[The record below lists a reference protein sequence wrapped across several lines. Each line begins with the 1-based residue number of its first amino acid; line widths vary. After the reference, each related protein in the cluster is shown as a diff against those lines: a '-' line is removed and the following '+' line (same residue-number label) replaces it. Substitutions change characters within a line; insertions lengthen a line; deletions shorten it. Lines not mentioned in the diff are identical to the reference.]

1 VQFETYHFSLF
12 GLNKIKDKTKI
23 TEERIHSKTLD
34 DELKKNLNSMSDHV
48 TNQIIDLTLQ
58 KMGINDKSL
67 KGKILADVLK
77 DDGYK
82 KIYDAYEK

>member
-1 VQFETYHFSLF
+1 
-12 GLNKIKDKTKI
+12 
-23 TEERIHSKTLD
+23 
-34 DELKKNLNSMSDHV
+34 MSDHV

-67 KGKILADVLK
+67 KAKILADVLK